1 MTTSSTAALTTDD
14 LMQIALDLAD
24 LQAVPDD
31 SAVYVP
37 DDGIRRL
44 LFAIDVGTGELML
57 ARHLAYDAVVAHH
70 PVGLPHRTWS
80 VFERHVDLMV
90 AAGVPRE
97 VAAEAVQSKMQALR
111 VRGQAGNYER
121 VPLAARQ
128 LGMPFLNI
136 HTPLDELGRR
146 VMQDT
151 VDAALQEDPDAALGD
166 VGRALAQ
173 LPAARRAETEVMV
186 LLGDPSA
193 RAGRVVVV
201 HGALTNGGYDVARAY
216 FDHGVDTVVYIH
228 ISPEDLRRLSGDGG
242 GQLIV
247 TGHVVGDALGIEP
260 YIRALREC
268 GLEVVVLSDVCDGSL
283 E

>member
-1 MTTSSTAALTTDD
+1 
-14 LMQIALDLAD
+14 MQIALDLVD
-24 LQAVPDD
+24 LHSVPDD

-37 DDGIRRL
+37 GDGIRRI
-44 LFAIDVGTGELML
+44 LFAIDVGAGELML

-97 VAAEAVQSKMQALR
+97 VAAAAVESKMQDLR

-128 LGMPFLNI
+128 LGMPFLNV
-136 HTPLDELGRR
+136 HMPLDELGRR

-151 VDAALQEDPDAALGD
+151 VDAALDADPAATLGD
-166 VGRALAQ
+166 IARALAQ
-173 LPAARRAETEVMV
+173 LPAAQRAETDVMV
-186 LLGDPSA
+186 LLGDSSA
-193 RAGRVVVV
+193 CAGRVVVA
-201 HGALTNGGYDVARAY
+201 HGALTNGGHKVARAY
-216 FDHGVDTVVYIH
+216 FDHGLDTVVYIH
-228 ISPEDLRRLSGDGG
+228 VSPEDLRHLRGDGG

-247 TGHVVGDALGIEP
+247 TGHVVGDAVGIEP
-260 YIRALREC
+260 YIRALRER
-268 GLEVVVLSDVCDGSL
+268 GLEVDVLSHVCDGASSDR
-283 E
+283 